1 MRYSPLEMQQ
11 MIRQE
16 IPLCDAMEL
25 TVEQLSDS
33 TIKLSAPMTANQN
46 NHGSFF
52 AGSIYSLAAISGW
65 GLLTNYAHHHFQ
77 GSGVVVRKGEIEYL
91 HPVIENTLKISC
103 NMPDNKTMEQ
113 FVARMNEKGMGRII
127 LTIEITSGDKLAVR
141 FHGVYTVVTAK
152 QINLIQG
159 NKIVE

>member
-1 MRYSPLEMQQ
+1 MRYSSLEMQQ

-16 IPLCDAMEL
+16 IPLCNAMEL
-25 TVEQLSDS
+25 TVEQLSDA
-33 TIKLSAPMTANQN
+33 TIKLSAPMTANRN

-52 AGSIYSLAAISGW
+52 AGSLYSLAAISGW

-91 HPVIENTLKISC
+91 HPVIEDILKISC
-103 NMPDNKTMEQ
+103 NLPDNKTMEQ
-113 FVARMNEKGMGRII
+113 FVDRLNEIGMARVT
-127 LTIEITSGDKLAVR
+127 LTIEISSEDKIAVR
-141 FHGVYTVVTAK
+141 FHGVYTVVTVK
-152 QINLIQG
+152 QISLIQG